1 MALAG
6 TFQAGRTRWFHT
18 RQKMNYMSTLTS
30 PYNNV
35 LIRSGEALGI
45 GWSRNMLYSGLN
57 NLHRSVIRRQTG
69 FAARITRTLFGF
81 KSISSFQ
88 TERMNLR
95 QQVQSNAAKIVELR
109 RRVLETCIFR
119 DDGAEQ
125 KAEWK
130 QASSEF
136 HEHYYDLAF
145 PGGVFGARDRMRA
158 GDEHAIE
165 YAIAFLEVRPFF
177 FRFGYMYQEYMRV
190 LRN

>member
-1 MALAG
+1 
-6 TFQAGRTRWFHT
+6 
-18 RQKMNYMSTLTS
+18 
-30 PYNNV
+30 
-35 LIRSGEALGI
+35 
-45 GWSRNMLYSGLN
+45 
-57 NLHRSVIRRQTG
+57 
-69 FAARITRTLFGF
+69 
-81 KSISSFQ
+81 
-88 TERMNLR
+88 MNLR

-130 QASSEF
+130 QACSEF

-177 FRFGYMYQEYMRV
+177 FRSGYMYQEYMRV
-190 LRN
+190 LRNCPLSISQRQRYDRIHAKYLLYRETRRRTP